1 MSPKAGRRGIK
12 FAHPPSELPVG
23 HLPGNEEV
31 GAYFYYILNAN
42 PKMATSEICH
52 VIESDLIKLWSR
64 VDRNLPLLTGIF
76 GKISNYIKSVRAYN
90 NNRMSPTQRNNL
102 EMKRGFLFDIAACQ
116 CELEEAACSHKWV
129 PTCHCIS
136 I

>member
-52 VIESDLIKLWSR
+52 VIESDLIKARILITEVS
-64 VDRNLPLLTGIF
+64 L
-76 GKISNYIKSVRAYN
+76 K
-90 NNRMSPTQRNNL
+90 
-102 EMKRGFLFDIAACQ
+102 FLNQ
-116 CELEEAACSHKWV
+116 L
-129 PTCHCIS
+129 
-136 I
+136 